1 MVIFLNNDI
10 AYKVFFVYRKYAKVF
25 KENTLQ
31 KKKIKSLIF
40 GISGQDG
47 SYLGHLLFSKGH
59 EVYGTTR
66 KIRKKNLNNLNKL
79 GVLNKIKIL
88 KCDTKNFKIVNKLIK
103 KIKPKEIY
111 YLCGQSSVIKSFP
124 NPVEAFRSNTAG
136 LLNILSTVKKIKKN
150 IKIFNAV
157 SGEIYGNTKNNIF
170 NEKSNIDPHSPYGVS
185 KASSFWLTKIFRE
198 CYGIKCCNG
207 ILFNHESPLRSDE
220 FVTKKIINHC
230 QLIKKRKLKYLYLG
244 NINIYR
250 DWGWAPEYV
259 KAMYLMLR
267 QKHPKDLVIGTGKR
281 HSIRSF
287 VYEVFRLLKIPR
299 KHLKVNTKKLI
310 RKKDTRSYQADPRLA
325 KKILNWKAKTTF
337 KQIIYKM
344 VNGQLY

>member
-1 MVIFLNNDI
+1 MKRN
-10 AYKVFFVYRKYAKVF
+10 
-25 KENTLQ
+25 
-31 KKKIKSLIF
+31 KIKSLIF

-47 SYLGHLLFSKGH
+47 SYLAHLLLTKKN

-66 KIRKKNLNNLNKL
+66 NNNKKNLKNLVRL
-79 GVLNKIKIL
+79 GVLNKVKII
-88 KCDTKNFKIVNKLIK
+88 KCDIINFVTVKKLIK
-103 KIKPKEIY
+103 KIKPHKIY
-111 YLCGQSSVIKSFP
+111 YLCGQSSVTKSYIY
-124 NPVEAFRSNTAG
+124 PVEAFKSNTLG
-136 LLNILSTVKKIKKN
+136 LLNILETVKKSNKKIKV
-150 IKIFNAV
+150 FNAV
-157 SGEIYGNTKNNIF
+157 SGQFYGNRKNNVY
-170 NEKSNIDPHSPYGVS
+170 NEKSYIDPQSPYGVS

-198 CYGIKCCNG
+198 WYGIKCCSG
-207 ILFNHESPLRSDE
+207 ILFNHESPLRSNE

-230 QLIKKRKLKYLYLG
+230 KLIKKGKLKYLFLG
-244 NINIYR
+244 DINIYR

-259 KAMYLMLR
+259 EAMYLMLK
-267 QKHPKDLVIGTGKR
+267 QKNPKDLVIGSGKR
-281 HSIRSF
+281 HSLRSF